1 MFFSILL
8 KELPYKETRKSH
20 MARTII
26 ENIVIAKYEEQTFFE
41 FCKYTTIRFFEILY
55 FEKGTGTIKING
67 KTVPYTSN
75 SIFVFIPDD
84 IYIVNPDSATTT
96 VAIKFLKSFFR
107 NTSSQNG
114 KLPVNG
120 WFRKIEEILNS
131 ESHQL
136 REMQFETESDRLHL
150 VSLINMVATEYMREQ
165 TFDNFIIQN
174 SLSVILHLIARN
186 IQFINTAETVKAVK
200 SSKIQQIINYI
211 HTNIYNS
218 ELLTTKSLAEEF
230 HMADNY
236 ISEYFKKHTDVSL
249 KKYIINYKLKLV
261 ETRLKY
267 TDAQDS
273 EIAID
278 LGFTDSSHL
287 NKIFKTYKGISLRA
301 FKANLA

>member
-1 MFFSILL
+1 
-8 KELPYKETRKSH
+8 

-26 ENIVIAKYEEQTFFE
+26 ENIVIAKYQEQTFFE
-41 FCKYTTIRFFEILY
+41 FCKYTTIRFFEIIY
-55 FEKGTGTIKING
+55 FEKGSGTIKING
-67 KTVPYTSN
+67 KTVNYSAN

-84 IYIVNPDSATTT
+84 IYIVNPETATTT
-96 VAIKFLKSFFR
+96 VAIKFLKSFFK
-107 NTSSQNG
+107 NTSSQNET
-114 KLPVNG
+114 LPVNN

-131 ESHQL
+131 ESHEL
-136 REMQFETESDRLHL
+136 REMQFETESDRSHL
-150 VSLINMVATEYMREQ
+150 VALVNMVATEYLNKQ
-165 TFDNFIIQN
+165 SFDIFIIQN

-186 IQFINTAETVKAVK
+186 IQFINTSESVKEVK

-211 HTNIYNS
+211 HSNIYNS

-267 TDAQDS
+267 TDLQFS
-273 EIAID
+273 EIAME

-287 NKIFKTYKGISLRA
+287 NKTFQTYKGMTIGAYKSSIS
-301 FKANLA
+301 

>member
-1 MFFSILL
+1 MFTYIYAV
-8 KELPYKETRKSH
+8 P
-20 MARTII
+20 RTII
-26 ENIVIAKYEEQTFFE
+26 ENIVIQKYKDETFFT
-41 FCKYTTIRFFEILY
+41 FCKYTTIRFFEIVY
-55 FEKGTGTIKING
+55 IEEGKGTIKING
-67 KTVPYTSN
+67 KTVPYKDN

-84 IYIVNPDSATTT
+84 VYIIQAETPTT
-96 VAIKFLKSFFR
+96 VTAIKFLKSFFR
-107 NTSSQNG
+107 NTASQ
-114 KLPVNG
+114 KATLPVND

-136 REMQFETESDRLHL
+136 REMQFETTSDRAHL
-150 VSLINMVATEYMREQ
+150 VSLVNMVTTEYLNKLSN
-165 TFDNFIIQN
+165 DIFIIQN

-186 IQFINTAETVKAVK
+186 IQYINVETIKEVK
-200 SSKIQQIINYI
+200 SSKIQQIINFI
-211 HTNIYNS
+211 HSNIYNA
-218 ELLTTKSLAEEF
+218 EVLTTKSLAEEF

-273 EIAID
+273 EIAIE

-287 NKIFKTYKGISLRA
+287 NKTFKAYKGISLSVY
-301 FKANLA
+301 KANLA

>member
-1 MFFSILL
+1 
-8 KELPYKETRKSH
+8 

-26 ENIVIAKYEEQTFFE
+26 ENIVIAQYKNQTFFE
-41 FCKYTTIRFFEILY
+41 FCQYTTIRFFEIVY
-55 FEKGTGTIKING
+55 FEEGSGTIKING
-67 KTVPYTSN
+67 KTVNYTAN

-84 IYIVNPDSATTT
+84 IYILNPETETST

-107 NTSSQNG
+107 NTTSQNEA
-114 KLPVNG
+114 LPVNN

-131 ESHQL
+131 ESHEL
-136 REMQFETESDRLHL
+136 REMQFETEADRSHL
-150 VSLINMVATEYMREQ
+150 VALVNMVATEYLNKQ
-165 TFDNFIIQN
+165 SFDIFIIQN

-186 IQFINTAETVKAVK
+186 IQFINTSDSVKEVK

-211 HTNIYNS
+211 HSNIYNS
-218 ELLTTKSLAEEF
+218 ELLSTKSLAEEF

-267 TDAQDS
+267 TDLQYS
-273 EIAID
+273 EIAAE

-287 NKIFKTYKGISLRA
+287 NKTFQSYKGTSLSA
-301 FKANLA
+301 FSANLA

>member
-1 MFFSILL
+1 M
-8 KELPYKETRKSH
+8 P
-20 MARTII
+20 RTII
-26 ENIVIAKYEEQTFFE
+26 ENIVIAQYKDQTFFE

-67 KTVPYTSN
+67 KTVNYKPN
-75 SIFVFIPDD
+75 SVFVFIPDD
-84 IYIVNPDSATTT
+84 IYIVNAESATTT

-107 NTSSQNG
+107 KTSSQNSN
-114 KLPVNG
+114 LPVND

-131 ESHQL
+131 ESHEL
-136 REMQFETESDRLHL
+136 REMQFETDADRSHL
-150 VSLINMVATEYMREQ
+150 VSLINMVATEYLNKQ
-165 TFDNFIIQN
+165 SFDIFIIEN

-186 IQFINTAETVKAVK
+186 IQFINTSDSVKEVK

-211 HTNIYNS
+211 HSNIYNS
-218 ELLTTKSLAEEF
+218 DVLSTKSLAEEF

-249 KKYIINYKLKLV
+249 KKYIIHYKLKLV

-267 TDAQDS
+267 TDLQYS
-273 EIAID
+273 EIAAE

-287 NKIFKTYKGISLRA
+287 NKTFQAYKGTSLSA
-301 FKANLA
+301 FKASLN

>member
-1 MFFSILL
+1 
-8 KELPYKETRKSH
+8 

-26 ENIVIAKYEEQTFFE
+26 ENIVIAQYKNQTFFE
-41 FCKYTTIRFFEILY
+41 FCQYTTIRFFEIVY
-55 FEKGTGTIKING
+55 FEEGSGTIKING
-67 KTVPYTSN
+67 KTVNYTAN

-84 IYIVNPDSATTT
+84 IYILNPETETST

-107 NTSSQNG
+107 NTASQNET
-114 KLPVNG
+114 LPVND

-131 ESHQL
+131 ESHEL
-136 REMQFETESDRLHL
+136 REMQFETEADRLHL
-150 VSLINMVATEYMREQ
+150 VALVNMVATEYLNKQ
-165 TFDNFIIQN
+165 SFDIFIIQN

-186 IQFINTAETVKAVK
+186 IQFINTSDSVKEVK
-200 SSKIQQIINYI
+200 SSKIQRIINYI
-211 HTNIYNS
+211 HSNIYNS
-218 ELLTTKSLAEEF
+218 DLLSTKSLAEEF

-267 TDAQDS
+267 TDLQYS
-273 EIAID
+273 EIAAE

-287 NKIFKTYKGISLRA
+287 NKTFQSYKGTSLSA
-301 FKANLA
+301 FRANLA

>member
-1 MFFSILL
+1 M
-8 KELPYKETRKSH
+8 P
-20 MARTII
+20 RTII
-26 ENIVIAKYEEQTFFE
+26 ENIVIAQYKKQTFFE
-41 FCKYTTIRFFEILY
+41 FCQYTTIRFFEIVY
-55 FEKGTGTIKING
+55 FEEGSGTIKING
-67 KTVPYTSN
+67 KTVNYTAN

-84 IYIVNPDSATTT
+84 IYILNPETETST

-107 NTSSQNG
+107 NTASQNET
-114 KLPVNG
+114 LPVNN

-131 ESHQL
+131 ESHEL
-136 REMQFETESDRLHL
+136 REMQFETEADRSHL
-150 VSLINMVATEYMREQ
+150 VALVNMVATEYLNKQ
-165 TFDNFIIQN
+165 SFDIFIIQN

-186 IQFINTAETVKAVK
+186 IQFINTSDSVKEVK

-211 HTNIYNS
+211 HSNIYNS
-218 ELLTTKSLAEEF
+218 ELLSTKSLAEEF

-267 TDAQDS
+267 TDLQYS
-273 EIAID
+273 EIAAE

-287 NKIFKTYKGISLRA
+287 NKTFQSYKGTSLSA
-301 FKANLA
+301 FRANLA

>member
-1 MFFSILL
+1 
-8 KELPYKETRKSH
+8 

-26 ENIVIAKYEEQTFFE
+26 ENIVIAKYQEQTFFE
-41 FCKYTTIRFFEILY
+41 FCKYTTIRFFEIVY
-55 FEKGTGTIKING
+55 FEKGSGTIKING
-67 KTVPYTSN
+67 KTVNYSAN

-84 IYIVNPDSATTT
+84 IYIVNPETATTT
-96 VAIKFLKSFFR
+96 VAIKFLKSFFK
-107 NTSSQNG
+107 NTSSQNEI
-114 KLPVNG
+114 LPVNN

-131 ESHQL
+131 ESHEL
-136 REMQFETESDRLHL
+136 REMQFETEADRSHL
-150 VSLINMVATEYMREQ
+150 VALVNMVATEYLNKQ
-165 TFDNFIIQN
+165 SFDIFIIQN

-186 IQFINTAETVKAVK
+186 IQFINTSDSVKEVK

-211 HTNIYNS
+211 HSNIYNS
-218 ELLTTKSLAEEF
+218 DLLSTKSLAEEF

-267 TDAQDS
+267 TDLQFS
-273 EIAID
+273 EIAME

-287 NKIFKTYKGISLRA
+287 NKTFQTYKGITIGAYKSSIS
-301 FKANLA
+301 

>member
-1 MFFSILL
+1 
-8 KELPYKETRKSH
+8 
-20 MARTII
+20 MARTIL
-26 ENIVIAKYEEQTFFE
+26 ENIVIQQYKDQTFFS
-41 FCKYTTIRFFEILY
+41 FCEYTNIRFFEILY
-55 FEKGTGTIKING
+55 FEKGSGSIKING
-67 KTVPYTSN
+67 KTISYTSG
-75 SIFVFIPDD
+75 SDFVFIPDD
-84 IYIVNPDSATTT
+84 TYIVEAKTPSSTI
-96 VAIKFLKSFFR
+96 AIKFLKSFFR
-107 NTSSQNG
+107 NTSTVSQG
-114 KLPVNG
+114 LPVND

-136 REMQFETESDRLHL
+136 REMQFETALDRAHL
-150 VSLINMVATEYMREQ
+150 ISLTNMVAAEYLNK
-165 TFDNFIIQN
+165 TSHDIFIIQN

-186 IQFINTAETVKAVK
+186 IQYLNASEVKEVK

-211 HTNIYNS
+211 HSNIYNS
-218 ELLTTKSLAEEF
+218 DLLTTKRLANEF

-273 EIAID
+273 EIAAE

-287 NKIFKTYKGISLRA
+287 NKIFKTYRGISLSA
-301 FKANLA
+301 FKTNLV

>member
-1 MFFSILL
+1 M
-8 KELPYKETRKSH
+8 P
-20 MARTII
+20 RTII
-26 ENIVIAKYEEQTFFE
+26 ENIVIAQYKDQTFFE

-67 KTVPYTSN
+67 KTVNYTPN
-75 SIFVFIPDD
+75 SVFVFIPDD
-84 IYIVNPDSATTT
+84 IYIVNAESATTT

-107 NTSSQNG
+107 KTSSQNSN
-114 KLPVNG
+114 LPVND

-131 ESHQL
+131 ESHEL
-136 REMQFETESDRLHL
+136 REMQFETDADRSHL
-150 VSLINMVATEYMREQ
+150 VSLINMVATEYLNKQ
-165 TFDNFIIQN
+165 SFDIFIIEN

-186 IQFINTAETVKAVK
+186 IQFINTSDSVKEVK

-211 HTNIYNS
+211 HSNIYNS
-218 ELLTTKSLAEEF
+218 EVLSTKSLAEEF

-267 TDAQDS
+267 TDLQYS
-273 EIAID
+273 EIAAE

-287 NKIFKTYKGISLRA
+287 NKTFQAYKGTSLSA
-301 FKANLA
+301 FKASLA

>member
-1 MFFSILL
+1 
-8 KELPYKETRKSH
+8 

-26 ENIVIAKYEEQTFFE
+26 ENIVIAQYKNQTFFE
-41 FCKYTTIRFFEILY
+41 FCQYTTIRFFEIVY
-55 FEKGTGTIKING
+55 FEEGSGTIKING
-67 KTVPYTSN
+67 KTVNYTAN

-84 IYIVNPDSATTT
+84 IYILNPETETST

-107 NTSSQNG
+107 NTTSQNET
-114 KLPVNG
+114 LPVNN

-131 ESHQL
+131 ESHEL
-136 REMQFETESDRLHL
+136 REMQFETEADRSHL
-150 VSLINMVATEYMREQ
+150 VALVNMVATEYLNKQ
-165 TFDNFIIQN
+165 SFDIFIIQN

-186 IQFINTAETVKAVK
+186 IQFINTSDSVKEVK

-211 HTNIYNS
+211 HSNIYNS
-218 ELLTTKSLAEEF
+218 ELLSTKSLAEEF

-267 TDAQDS
+267 TDLQYS
-273 EIAID
+273 EIAAE

-287 NKIFKTYKGISLRA
+287 NKTFQSYKGTSLRA
-301 FKANLA
+301 FRANLA

>member
-1 MFFSILL
+1 
-8 KELPYKETRKSH
+8 
-20 MARTII
+20 MARTIL
-26 ENIVIAKYEEQTFFE
+26 ENIVIQQYKDQTFFS
-41 FCKYTTIRFFEILY
+41 FCEYTNIRFFEILY
-55 FEKGTGTIKING
+55 FEKGSGSIKING
-67 KTVPYTSN
+67 KTVIYSPDSV
-75 SIFVFIPDD
+75 FVFIPDD
-84 IYIVNPDSATTT
+84 IYIVEPKTATSTI
-96 VAIKFLKSFFR
+96 AIKFLKSFFR
-107 NTSSQNG
+107 NTSAVNQE
-114 KLPVNG
+114 LPVND

-136 REMQFETESDRLHL
+136 REMQFETASDRAHL
-150 VSLINMVATEYMREQ
+150 ISLTNMVATEYLNKSSH
-165 TFDNFIIQN
+165 DIFIIQN

-186 IQFINTAETVKAVK
+186 IQYLNASEVKEVK

-211 HTNIYNS
+211 HSNIYNTD
-218 ELLTTKSLAEEF
+218 LLTTKSLANEF

-287 NKIFKTYKGISLRA
+287 NKIFKTYRGISLSA

>member
-1 MFFSILL
+1 
-8 KELPYKETRKSH
+8 
-20 MARTII
+20 MARTIL
-26 ENIVIAKYEEQTFFE
+26 ENIVIQQYKDQTFFS
-41 FCKYTTIRFFEILY
+41 FCEYTNIRFFEILY
-55 FEKGTGTIKING
+55 FEKGSGSIKING
-67 KTVPYTSN
+67 KTVSYSPASV
-75 SIFVFIPDD
+75 FVFIPDD
-84 IYIVNPDSATTT
+84 IYIVEAKTATSTI
-96 VAIKFLKSFFR
+96 AIKFLKSFFR
-107 NTSSQNG
+107 NTSAVNQE
-114 KLPVNG
+114 LPVND

-136 REMQFETESDRLHL
+136 REMQFEMASDRAHL
-150 VSLINMVATEYMREQ
+150 ISLTNMVATEYLNKSSH
-165 TFDNFIIQN
+165 DIFIIQN

-186 IQFINTAETVKAVK
+186 IQYLNASEVKEVK

-211 HTNIYNS
+211 HSNIYNPD
-218 ELLTTKSLAEEF
+218 LLTTKSLANEF

-236 ISEYFKKHTDVSL
+236 ISEYFKKHTDVPL

-287 NKIFKTYKGISLRA
+287 NKIFKTYRGISLSA

>member
-1 MFFSILL
+1 
-8 KELPYKETRKSH
+8 

-26 ENIVIAKYEEQTFFE
+26 ENIVIAQYKNQTFFE
-41 FCKYTTIRFFEILY
+41 FCQYTTIRFFEIVY
-55 FEKGTGTIKING
+55 FEEGSGTIKIND
-67 KTVPYTSN
+67 KTVNYTSN

-84 IYIVNPDSATTT
+84 IYILNPETETST

-107 NTSSQNG
+107 NTTSQNEI
-114 KLPVNG
+114 LPVND

-131 ESHQL
+131 ESHEL
-136 REMQFETESDRLHL
+136 REMQFETEADRSHL
-150 VSLINMVATEYMREQ
+150 VALVNMVATEYLNKQ
-165 TFDNFIIQN
+165 SFDIFIIQN

-186 IQFINTAETVKAVK
+186 IQFINTSDSVKEVK

-211 HTNIYNS
+211 HSNIYS
-218 ELLTTKSLAEEF
+218 SDLLSTKSLAEEF

-267 TDAQDS
+267 TDLQYS
-273 EIAID
+273 EIALE

-287 NKIFKTYKGISLRA
+287 NKTFQSYKGTSLSAFRA
-301 FKANLA
+301 SLA

>member
-1 MFFSILL
+1 M
-8 KELPYKETRKSH
+8 P
-20 MARTII
+20 RTII
-26 ENIVIAKYEEQTFFE
+26 ENIVIAQYKDQTFFE

-67 KTVPYTSN
+67 KTVNYTPN
-75 SIFVFIPDD
+75 SVFVFIPDD
-84 IYIVNPDSATTT
+84 IYIVNAESATTT

-107 NTSSQNG
+107 KTSSQNSN
-114 KLPVNG
+114 LPVND

-131 ESHQL
+131 ESHEL
-136 REMQFETESDRLHL
+136 REMQFETDADRSHL
-150 VSLINMVATEYMREQ
+150 VSLINMVATEYLNKQ
-165 TFDNFIIQN
+165 SFDIFIIEN

-186 IQFINTAETVKAVK
+186 IQFINTSDSVKEVK

-211 HTNIYNS
+211 HSNIYNS
-218 ELLTTKSLAEEF
+218 EVLSTKSLAEEF

-249 KKYIINYKLKLV
+249 KKYIIHYKLKLV

-267 TDAQDS
+267 TDLQYS
-273 EIAID
+273 EIAAE

-287 NKIFKTYKGISLRA
+287 NKTFQAYKGTSLSA
-301 FKANLA
+301 FKASLA